1 MHIIIYI
8 VQIILV
14 ITLCY
19 GRIAMGLQR
28 LSKDRFGYDE
38 LSPEAKKYERKRF
51 LLFSTLIIVIICI
64 ALFIIENKSIAAVQ
78 YYIK

>member
-1 MHIIIYI
+1 MHTIIYI

-14 ITLCY
+14 IALCY

-28 LSKDRFGYDE
+28 LSKDRFGYDDH
-38 LSPEAKKYERKRF
+38 SPEAKKYERKRF
-51 LLFSTLIIVIICI
+51 LLFSTILIVIIYI
-64 ALFIIENKSIAAVQ
+64 SLFIIENKSIDTVQ

>member
-14 ITLCY
+14 VGLCY
-19 GRIAMGLQR
+19 GRILIGLQK
-28 LSKDRFGYDE
+28 LSKDRFDYDN
-38 LSPEAKKYERKRF
+38 LSEEAKRYERKRF
-51 LLFSTLIIVIICI
+51 LLFSTSIIVIICI
-64 ALFIIENKSIAAVQ
+64 ALFIIENKSIATVQ